1 MTDLVA
7 LYNEAIEKENTWGRD
22 HGNGWLL
29 RHPIKKMLIFQQ
41 FCLNNPSFLGSKC
54 KIKAF
59 YNDEDSE
66 YDEVSYDDEPF
77 GSPMKT
83 TPSSA
88 KKLQATLIKSP
99 PRQVSPA
106 EAVIPQPSPKT
117 PEPVQNNNS
126 KAKMTQKD
134 ILLKAL
140 DAKKKAA
147 AASKKTTA
155 ATAKKSATK
164 ADAEKAVS
172 KTMRAATPKKRAATP
187 KKRARTGTTKKTT
200 GDDTSSQGRK
210 AKKKPKVAQSSSE
223 IKSPKKRARTGTT
236 KKTTGDDTSSQGRKA
251 KKPKVAQSSSKV
263 KSPKDY
269 IGSKVTK
276 KFSGKFYNGKCDSYK
291 KPYWKIVFDDGDEE
305 EFEEE
310 ELKEAIRLYEGR
322 AKKVATKK

>member
-210 AKKKPKVAQSSSE
+210 AKK
-223 IKSPKKRARTGTT
+223 
-236 KKTTGDDTSSQGRKA
+236 
-251 KKPKVAQSSSKV
+251 PKVAQSSSKV

-291 KPYWKIVFDDGDEE
+291 KPYWKVVFDDGDEE

-310 ELKEAIRLYEGR
+310 ELKKAIKLHLGR
-322 AKKVATKK
+322 EKRTSSRE